1 MQVDLI
7 QSMGSDEMV
16 ARSAWVSTQ
25 GADARTKNADKIQG
39 LINYLMR
46 ERHGTP
52 FESNAFTFFIRAP
65 LFVVREFQRHRIA
78 SYNEESGRY
87 TQLKPEFYVPHA
99 TRKLVQKGKP
109 GAYTFDFG
117 SSDQHDTVA
126 ASTRLVSQYA
136 YDAYETMLDAGV
148 AKEVARMILP
158 LNIYSS
164 FYCTMNARALM
175 NFLSLR
181 IEDENSSYVSHP
193 QIEIQQVAE
202 QMEEIFKKFMPITW
216 NAWNNNGRV
225 AP

>member
-1 MQVDLI
+1 
-7 QSMGSDEMV
+7 MV

-117 SSDQHDTVA
+117 SSDQHDIVV
-126 ASTRLVSQYA
+126 ASTKLVSQYA

-181 IEDENSSYVSHP
+181 TEDESATFVSRP
-193 QIEIQQVAE
+193 LWEIQMVAD
-202 QMEEIFKKFMPITW
+202 QMEQHFQDKMPITHD
-216 NAWNNNGRV
+216 AWSKAGRV

>member
-117 SSDQHDTVA
+117 SSDQHDIVV
-126 ASTRLVSQYA
+126 ASTKLVSQYA

-181 IEDENSSYVSHP
+181 TEDESATFVSRP
-193 QIEIQQVAE
+193 LWEIQMVAD
-202 QMEEIFKKFMPITW
+202 QMEQHFQDKMPITHD
-216 NAWNNNGRV
+216 AWSKAGRV